1 MGIEKKGRMRL
12 VLRWLSNGLIAVGLA
27 ILVGTGAIYGYSLYE
42 QSQAEREVTE
52 LQPDIASAWTPEP
65 VAIET
70 PTSGP
75 AASPIATAGATESPR
90 ETAAPS
96 ALLPEA
102 TPTETAVPTPVP
114 VEPAIRIQAPAI
126 RLDAKVVESPIV
138 DGQWQ
143 IPKFAAGHLQGTAQP
158 LQGSNVVLAGHVES
172 ISSGN
177 VFANIDHLR
186 KGDIVR
192 LYTKQAVVT
201 YKVDTIEVVANDDLK
216 VVAPT
221 SHEVLTLITCTGSW
235 LPLQH
240 DYSQRTVVIASRVVD
255 GDT

>member
-1 MGIEKKGRMRL
+1 MRL
-12 VLRWLSNGLIAVGLA
+12 VLRWLSNSLIAIGAA
-27 ILVGTGAIYGYSLYE
+27 ILIGTGAIYGYSLYE
-42 QSQAEREVTE
+42 QAQANQEVAE
-52 LQPDIASAWTPEP
+52 LQPDVASAWTPEP

-70 PTSGP
+70 ATPEPAPSPVVTADATGVPHPTV
-75 AASPIATAGATESPR
+75 
-90 ETAAPS
+90 APS
-96 ALLPEA
+96 AILPEV

-114 VEPAIRIQAPAI
+114 VEPAIRIQAPTI

-177 VFANIDHLR
+177 VFANINRLR
-186 KGDIVR
+186 RGDLVR
-192 LYTKQAVVT
+192 LYTKETVVT
-201 YKVDTIEVVANDDLK
+201 YKVDAVEVVANDDLK

-240 DYSQRTVVIASRVVD
+240 DYSERTVVIASRVVD
-255 GDT
+255 SGT